1 MKTDASAGLSVL
13 NRGGNGSNTLCYE
26 AVATLRLAN
35 RSVTHVV
42 KSSNHMDYVG
52 KTLTRRVRYE
62 ENENLLILT
71 PEERM
76 LGTAFAL
83 LWTPWNI
90 SSAFRRPTCG

>member
-1 MKTDASAGLSVL
+1 MNTDSSASLSVL
-13 NRGGNGSNTLCYE
+13 NGGGNGNNTLCYE
-26 AVATLRLAN
+26 AVATLHLAN

-42 KSSNHMDYVG
+42 KSSNRMDYVG
-52 KTLTRRVRYE
+52 KTLTRSVRYE

-71 PEERM
+71 PEEKV

-90 SSAFRRPTCG
+90 SSAFHRPTCG